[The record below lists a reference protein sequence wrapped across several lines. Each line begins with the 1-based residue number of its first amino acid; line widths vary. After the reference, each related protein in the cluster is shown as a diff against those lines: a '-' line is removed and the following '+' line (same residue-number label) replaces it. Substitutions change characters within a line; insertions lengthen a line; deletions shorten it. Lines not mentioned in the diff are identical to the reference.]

1 MATSV
6 GTRVRGGAAV
16 IKTLEAHGVDAVFG
30 IPGVHNLE
38 IYDALIDAPGIRNI
52 LARHEQG
59 AGFMADGYA
68 RATGKPGVAL
78 IVTGPGVTNVATAVG
93 EAFADSSRVLVIAT
107 NLERKYLDSLDGN
120 LHEMTDQMSVMRPI
134 VKWSKR
140 VMDARDI
147 PGTLSTSLPAIAERT
162 AAARLSGDSN
172 RRVGRGN

>member
-6 GTRVRGGAAV
+6 DTRVRGGVAV
-16 IKTLEAHGVDAVFG
+16 IRALEAHGVEAVFG

-38 IYDALIDAPGIRNI
+38 LYDALHDATGIRNI

-68 RATGKPGVAL
+68 RVTGKPGVAL

-93 EAFADSSRVLVIAT
+93 EAFADSSRVFVIAT

-140 VMDARDI
+140 VMRAQENPGRDRR
-147 PGTLSTSLPAIAERT
+147 SLPAAAERP
-162 AAARLSGDSN
+162 AAAGLPGDPN
-172 RRVGRGN
+172 RRAG